1 MKTSSPTLS
10 PDSLEMTTTSNSS
23 IPLSELSTS
32 SDMLGGSRRKR
43 RHTKHKKTSKKS
55 HKKTKK
61 SHHNKKRSHRRRH

>member
-1 MKTSSPTLS
+1 
-10 PDSLEMTTTSNSS
+10 MTTTSNSS
-23 IPLSELSTS
+23 IPSSELSELYTPTNI
-32 SDMLGGSRRKR
+32 LGGSRRKR